1 MRRVRVKICGITNLE
16 DALMAAELGAD
27 ALGFIFAPSPRR
39 IDLVT
44 ARKIVSQ
51 LPPFVAKIG
60 VFKDESLDTVL
71 EVMNYV
77 GLEFAQL
84 HGSETP
90 ESVQSLG
97 RRAIKVFLATGPE
110 VLDEIKRFKPS
121 TFMLDLPKDATGS
134 ILDRWEIGRAAATH
148 GRLILAGKLTPENVK
163 EAIVNINPFAV
174 DVARGVEEYP
184 GKKSKT
190 KIEAFFHNVREAER
204 EISTT

>member
-1 MRRVRVKICGITNLE
+1 MKRVRVKICGITNLE

-27 ALGFIFAPSPRR
+27 ALGFIFTSSPRR
-39 IDLVT
+39 VDLAT
-44 ARKIVSQ
+44 ARKIVSG
-51 LPPFVAKIG
+51 LPPFITKIG
-60 VFKDESLDTVL
+60 VFKDESLDRVI

-90 ESVQSLG
+90 ESLQTLG

-110 VLDEIKRFKPS
+110 VLNQIKRFKPS
-121 TFMLDLPKDATGS
+121 TFMLDLPKDDPGS
-134 ILDRWEIGRAAATH
+134 ILDKQDIARAAATQ

-174 DVARGVEEYP
+174 DVARGIEEYP
-184 GKKSKT
+184 GKKSKVRM
-190 KIEAFFHNVREAER
+190 EEFFHRVREAER